1 MTFRQAMSQEEVIK
15 VHRVSKVTREILELR
30 VIEETRA
37 KRENLEGLLLH
48 MVHLGIKA
56 FLARRV

>member
-37 KRENLEGLLLH
+37 QRENLEGLLVH
-48 MVHLGIKA
+48 KVHLGIKA